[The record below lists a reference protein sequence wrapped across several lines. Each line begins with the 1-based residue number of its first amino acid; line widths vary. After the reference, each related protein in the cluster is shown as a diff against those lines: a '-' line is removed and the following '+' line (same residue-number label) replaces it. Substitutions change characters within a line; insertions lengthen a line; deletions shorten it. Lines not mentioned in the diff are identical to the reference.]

1 MESIMFNREETAH
14 MLRNASSDD
23 TKLSLVEAAP
33 ILGVSP
39 HTLRAWTRE
48 RRIPFYRNGRRIVFA
63 VPDLERF
70 LADNRIEARE
80 R

>member
-1 MESIMFNREETAH
+1 MV
-14 MLRNASSDD
+14 RNASPDRV
-23 TKLSLVEAAP
+23 KLSLIEAAP

-63 VPDLERF
+63 VHDLERF
-70 LADNRIEARE
+70 LAGNRVEARE

>member
-1 MESIMFNREETAH
+1 
-14 MLRNASSDD
+14 MLKNTS
-23 TKLSLVEAAP
+23 TTCVKLSLVEAAP

-48 RRIPFYRNGRRIVFA
+48 KRVPFYRNGRRIVFA
-63 VPDLERF
+63 ITDLERF
-70 LADNRIEARE
+70 LADHRVEARE

>member
-1 MESIMFNREETAH
+1 MTKRKELIH
-14 MLRNASSDD
+14 MPSNISPECV
-23 TKLSLVEAAP
+23 KLSLVEAAP

-70 LADNRIEARE
+70 LSDNRIEARE

>member
-1 MESIMFNREETAH
+1 
-14 MLRNASSDD
+14 MLRNTSPDC

-70 LADNRIEARE
+70 LADNRVEAHGR
-80 R
+80 

>member
-1 MESIMFNREETAH
+1 
-14 MLRNASSDD
+14 MLRNASSDCV
-23 TKLSLVEAAP
+23 KLSLVEAAP

-63 VPDLERF
+63 VHDLERF
-70 LADNRIEARE
+70 LADNRVEAHGR
-80 R
+80 